1 MRAAWLWETLTVTA
15 ILAALP
21 CAASVAMSPRATEDS
36 TPPLALEDDEDADDE
51 RVLRIPG
58 LGSIPLPPGARV
70 MRPRPAPRDQPK
82 AASPPQPP
90 ASPAPRR
97 AYSLDDLLAR
107 LAAAEDEQEAQ
118 AIAISLQRAWAHSGS
133 DTIDLLI
140 GRAAVA
146 EAAGAI
152 HAARELLDSVVLLEP
167 AFAEGLV
174 RRARIK
180 FALGDLSGA
189 AADLERAVR
198 LEPRRFDAFSALGAA
213 AESLG
218 EKKRALEA
226 YRRSL
231 AIDPRQDSLR
241 KTEERLRLEVEGRDI

>member
-1 MRAAWLWETLTVTA
+1 M
-15 ILAALP
+15 
-21 CAASVAMSPRATEDS
+21 
-36 TPPLALEDDEDADDE
+36 
-51 RVLRIPG
+51 
-58 LGSIPLPPGARV
+58 
-70 MRPRPAPRDQPK
+70 
-82 AASPPQPP
+82 
-90 ASPAPRR
+90 
-97 AYSLDDLLAR
+97 
-107 LAAAEDEQEAQ
+107 
-118 AIAISLQRAWAHSGS
+118 
-133 DTIDLLI
+133 
-140 GRAAVA
+140 A

-152 HAARELLDSVVLLEP
+152 HAARGLLDSVVLLEP

-174 RRARIK
+174 RRARVEI
-180 FALGDLSGA
+180 ALGDLSGA

-231 AIDPRQDSLR
+231 AIDPRQDGLR

>member
-1 MRAAWLWETLTVTA
+1 MRAASLRDSLAIAA
-15 ILAALP
+15 ILAALLG
-21 CAASVAMSPRATEDS
+21 AASIATSARATEDS
-36 TPPLALEDDEDADDE
+36 APAVEDDADDDE
-51 RVLRIPG
+51 HVLRIPG
-58 LGSIPLPPGARV
+58 FGPIPLPPGARV
-70 MRPRPAPRDQPK
+70 MRPRPAPPAEPK
-82 AASPPQPP
+82 AASPPEPP
-90 ASPAPRR
+90 ASPEQRR
-97 AYSLDDLLAR
+97 AHSLDDLLAR

-118 AIAISLQRAWAHSGS
+118 AIAVSLQRVWARSGS

-140 GRAAVA
+140 DRAALA
-146 EAAGAI
+146 ETAGAI

-174 RRARIK
+174 RRARVET
-180 FALGDLSGA
+180 ALGDLSGA

-231 AIDPRQDSLR
+231 AIDPRQDGLR